1 MELEELR
8 KNIET
13 MLKDMPKI
21 VKDFAGTEGAKI
33 LKGTIENTQ
42 KITGTLQRSWHYEV
56 IQNPDNS
63 CDIRIY
69 NNVKYAAWYEKGHR
83 IVKNGKT
90 VGRVKG
96 FYPLARSV
104 TFYRYK
110 LADKR
115 SSEYLKKILA
125 KYKVPN
131 GGV

>member
-1 MELEELR
+1 MELEELE
-8 KNIET
+8 KNIKT
-13 MLKDMPKI
+13 MLDDMPKV
-21 VKDFAGTEGAKI
+21 VKDFAGEEGAEI
-33 LKGTIENTQ
+33 LKGTIEKTQ
-42 KITGTLQRSWHYEV
+42 RRTGTLQRSWHYEV

-83 IVKNGKT
+83 IVRNGKT

-96 FYPLARSV
+96 FYPLAKTI

-115 SSEYLKKILA
+115 ADKYLKRILE

>member
-1 MELEELR
+1 MELEELE
-8 KNIET
+8 KNIKT
-13 MLKDMPKI
+13 MLDDMPQI
-21 VKDFAGTEGAKI
+21 VKEFAGEEAEVIIEGVKE
-33 LKGTIENTQ
+33 KTSVV
-42 KITGTLQRSWHYEV
+42 TGTLRKSWHSEV
-56 IQNPDNS
+56 TQNPDNS
-63 CDIRIY
+63 CDIRVY

-83 IVKNGKT
+83 IVRNGKT

-96 FYPLARSV
+96 FYPLAKTI

-115 SSEYLKKILA
+115 ADKYLKRILE